1 MSKRKALGVIVWLVL
16 VVALGFATFG
26 MFGGGRGHGPWPGW
40 HDRGWMS
47 DWHRGYGMG
56 PDDWARGPM
65 RFGGQGLPAPYGS
78 QAMQFDAP
86 PLSALELTPQQAQ
99 QITALR
105 SALAEQQ
112 RALFEKIREQQTR
125 LNALYLAEQQDWAA
139 IGDTWNA
146 ILDLQRQQIAAWIAG
161 EQKAQALLSE
171 AQREE
176 WGRLKRTYGWAGG
189 NAP

>member
-1 MSKRKALGVIVWLVL
+1 MRWLGRHFGRK
-16 VVALGFATFG
+16 
-26 MFGGGRGHGPWPGW
+26 P
-40 HDRGWMS
+40 
-47 DWHRGYGMG
+47 
-56 PDDWARGPM
+56 
-65 RFGGQGLPAPYGS
+65 
-78 QAMQFDAP
+78 
-86 PLSALELTPQQAQ
+86 ELTPQQAQ